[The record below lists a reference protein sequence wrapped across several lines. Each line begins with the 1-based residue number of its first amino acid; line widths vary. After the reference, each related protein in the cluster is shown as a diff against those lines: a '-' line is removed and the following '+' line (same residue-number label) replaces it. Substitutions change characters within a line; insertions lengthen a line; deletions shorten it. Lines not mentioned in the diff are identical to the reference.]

1 MKVALAQINP
11 LVGDLEGNRLKVLDA
26 LEAAEVD
33 GVDLVVFAE
42 LTLIGYPPRDLL
54 DHERFI
60 DANLETFHKVVH
72 EVKETAA
79 VIGYVDR
86 DVSGRRPAL
95 LNAAALVHRGNVV
108 SVHYKSLLPTYDV
121 FDELRYF
128 SPAETVTATE
138 LAGTKL
144 GISICEDAWN
154 DESFW
159 SRRRYTVD
167 PVAKLSAAGAEVLVN
182 VSASPYSF
190 GKRDLRLRMLSEL
203 AKKHG
208 RFLVLVNQVGGND
221 ELVFDGNSAVFAPDG
236 RVIAHAAS
244 FAEDFVTVELSQDT
258 PALEVR
264 PEDVGTLHDALVLGL
279 RDYVT
284 KSGFRRAVVGLSG
297 GVDSALTACIAVDA
311 LGAGNVRGVSMPSTY
326 SSQHSIDDAKTLA
339 ANLGIRFDLVR
350 IDPMVESF
358 TKALAPQFAG
368 TEPDVA
374 EENIQARIRGIVLMA
389 LSNKFGELVL
399 ATGNKSELSVGYCTL
414 YGDMCG
420 ALAVIGDVPKMKV
433 YELARHVNR
442 SRQVIPRN
450 TLTKPPSAE
459 LKPDQTDQ
467 DTLPP
472 YDVLDGILTAY
483 VEELRDP
490 DAIVRLGFDADIVG
504 RVIRMIR
511 QSEYKRKQAAPVI
524 KVTSKAFGM
533 GRRIP
538 IVQGWR

>member
-1 MKVALAQINP
+1 MKVALAQTNP
-11 LVGDLEGNRLKVLDA
+11 LVGDLDGNRLKVLDA

-33 GVDLVVFAE
+33 GVDLVVFPE

-54 DHERFI
+54 DHESFI
-60 DANLETFHKVVH
+60 DASLDAFHKVVH
-72 EVKETAA
+72 EVGDAAA
-79 VIGYVDR
+79 VIGTIDR
-86 DVSGRRPAL
+86 DVSGRTPAL
-95 LNAAALVHRGNVV
+95 LNAAALVHRGKVV
-108 SVHYKSLLPTYDV
+108 SVHHKCLLPTYDV

-128 SPAETVTATE
+128 SPAETVTVTA
-138 LAGTKL
+138 LDGTTL

-159 SRRRYTVD
+159 SRRRYESD
-167 PVAKLSAAGAEVLVN
+167 PVAELVSAGAEILIN
-182 VSASPYSF
+182 ISASPYAF
-190 GKRDLRLRMLSEL
+190 GKRDLRLHMLSEL
-203 AKKHG
+203 AAKHG
-208 RFLVLVNQVGGND
+208 KFLVMVNQVGGDD
-221 ELVFDGNSAVFAPDG
+221 ELVFDGGSAVFAPDG
-236 RVIAHAAS
+236 RIVAHAAA
-244 FAEDFVTVELSQDT
+244 FAEDFVTVALSADAHAADV
-258 PALEVR
+258 PA
-264 PEDVGTLHDALVLGL
+264 EDVSHLHAALSLGL

-284 KSGFRRAVVGLSG
+284 KSGFREVVVGLSG
-297 GVDSALTACIAVDA
+297 GIDSAVTACIAADA
-311 LGAGNVRGVSMPSTY
+311 LGSENVRGVAMPSPY

-339 ANLGIRFDLVR
+339 GNLGIRFDVVR
-350 IDPMVESF
+350 IDDIFSGFGEGL
-358 TKALAPQFAG
+358 KELFAG
-368 TEPDVA
+368 TKPDTA
-374 EENIQARIRGIVLMA
+374 EENIQARIRGVILMA
-389 LSNKFGELVL
+389 ISNKFGALVL

-420 ALAVIGDVPKMKV
+420 SLAVLGDVPKTTV
-433 YELARHVNR
+433 YELARYINR
-442 SRQVIPRN
+442 DREIIPEN

-483 VEELRDP
+483 VEDRKDT
-490 DAIVRLGFDADIVG
+490 DAIVKLGFDADTVR